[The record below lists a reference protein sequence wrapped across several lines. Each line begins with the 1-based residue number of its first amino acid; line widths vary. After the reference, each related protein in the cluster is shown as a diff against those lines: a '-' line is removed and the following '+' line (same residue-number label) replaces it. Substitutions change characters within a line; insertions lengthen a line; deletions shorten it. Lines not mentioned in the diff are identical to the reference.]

1 MVSHITTGHPVD
13 RKGRPFRRRR
23 ERPAL
28 ILVTV
33 LLILAVVVWIV
44 VAVSGSDADATPTTC
59 NQPSPPSSS
68 AATSAIAPAPGA
80 MPGTPTRT
88 PTLNAVSSKDML
100 ATTPAALSTFQ
111 VRVLNGSTQRGA
123 ARSVSDDLTAQ
134 GFNPVPDN
142 PYGDDTLYPGHDLNC
157 VGQIRFGPAGK
168 AAAAAVWIAVPC
180 AQLIDDGRPGTLVD
194 VALGQYYKSR
204 EQSQDAQAALEALR
218 SADPKNPKTGV
229 DPTLV
234 RAVHGQKC

>member
-1 MVSHITTGHPVD
+1 MVSQITTGHPVD
-13 RKGRPFRRRR
+13 RKGRAFRRRR

-28 ILVTV
+28 ILLGV
-33 LLILAVVVWIV
+33 LLVLAVVAWIV
-44 VAVSGSDADATPTTC
+44 VAVSGSDAEATPITC
-59 NQPSPPSSS
+59 NQPSPPSSTARS
-68 AATSAIAPAPGA
+68 AAAPAAGA
-80 MPGTPTRT
+80 MPGSPTRP
-88 PTLNAVSSKDML
+88 PTLKAVSSTDML
-100 ATTPAALSTFQ
+100 ATPPAALSTFQ

-218 SADPKNPKTGV
+218 SADPKTPKTGV
-229 DPTLV
+229 DPNLV